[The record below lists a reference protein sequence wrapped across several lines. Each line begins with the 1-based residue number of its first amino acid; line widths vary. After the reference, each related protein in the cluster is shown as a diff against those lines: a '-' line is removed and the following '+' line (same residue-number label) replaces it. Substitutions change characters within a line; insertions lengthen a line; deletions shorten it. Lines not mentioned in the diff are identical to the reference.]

1 MCTISIC
8 EACLH
13 RTTRQ
18 LGHSISMPE
27 SEKGHMQKPPSVKKR
42 NQPETMTNFSGDFVL
57 FTLSPKQGFWVAV
70 SDGLAKLDGGKIF
83 PTVTLTFDASTVTT
97 ANELKV
103 PCLFDVRTS
112 DYERRPALDGAF
124 QLHDQPGHLVLFIPI
139 ENQAEKVMQY
149 IVEARR

>member
-1 MCTISIC
+1 
-8 EACLH
+8 
-13 RTTRQ
+13 
-18 LGHSISMPE
+18 
-27 SEKGHMQKPPSVKKR
+27 
-42 NQPETMTNFSGDFVL
+42 
-57 FTLSPKQGFWVAV
+57 LS
-70 SDGLAKLDGGKIF
+70 
-83 PTVTLTFDASTVTT
+83 FDASTVTT

-124 QLHDQPGHLVLFIPI
+124 QLHDQPGHLVLFMPI